1 MIGIWSSLIRNDDNL
16 ITSGSWLLSHSR
28 CLPLPHHNPLQVTSH
43 SKYKKIQIQKDK
55 NTNTNTQNPHHSDQW
70 SEVLFLRCCNLH
82 VFSSFDVDDDT
93 NDDHHIGHIYHLMTT
108 VMLMLMIKLNN
119 KHHCM
124 GFAHFLHKF
133 FNRNLDLRL

>member
-1 MIGIWSSLIRNDDNL
+1 MMTIWSPVVLGCCLTAAVFLSLTTIHYRWL
-16 ITSGSWLLSHSR
+16 IIT
-28 CLPLPHHNPLQVTSH
+28 
-43 SKYKKIQIQKDK
+43 KFAIQIQKDK
-55 NTNTNTQNPHHSDQW
+55 NTNTIIQNPHHSDQW

-108 VMLMLMIKLNN
+108 VMLMLMVKLNN